1 MSATAPDHE
10 RQRLAHDPQRPG
22 YHFLPP
28 ANWMNDPNGLS
39 QWDGQYHLFYQYN
52 PLAARWGVIHWGH
65 AVSDDLVHW
74 ADLPIALSP
83 TPGGPDADGCWSG
96 CIFNNDGVPTMLYT
110 GVRGTAQRPCLAT
123 SDDGLLTW
131 HKYPG
136 NPVIAEPPADVDQ
149 NDFRDHCVWQ
159 AGDNW
164 YQVIG
169 GKIDGVGGAALLY
182 RSRDLIEWEYMH
194 PLCVGDQAETGM
206 IWECPDFFPLGDKH
220 VLLIS
225 PIPLRKTIYLVG
237 TYANDR
243 FTPERVGVV
252 DAGGHFYAPQSMC
265 DTQGRRLLWG
275 WLWEGREEQA
285 QLAAG
290 WAGVMSLPRVL
301 ALLPDG
307 AVGFAPAPELEML
320 RAHSWSWRD
329 LQLTPATAHV
339 LAEVQSDTLEIMA
352 EFAPNDATA
361 YGIDVR
367 CSADRAERTRIVY
380 DRVRR
385 RLEIDRRRSS
395 ASAADQH
402 DLYGDTLTLEDGE
415 PLTLRAFVDHSVLE
429 VFANGRLCLTSRV
442 YPSETSLGVAL
453 FAQGSSVHVSAINV
467 WNMRSIWKA

>member
-1 MSATAPDHE
+1 
-10 RQRLAHDPQRPG
+10 
-22 YHFLPP
+22 
-28 ANWMNDPNGLS
+28 
-39 QWDGQYHLFYQYN
+39 
-52 PLAARWGVIHWGH
+52 
-65 AVSDDLVHW
+65 
-74 ADLPIALSP
+74 
-83 TPGGPDADGCWSG
+83 
-96 CIFNNDGVPTMLYT
+96 
-110 GVRGTAQRPCLAT
+110 VRGTAQRPCLAT